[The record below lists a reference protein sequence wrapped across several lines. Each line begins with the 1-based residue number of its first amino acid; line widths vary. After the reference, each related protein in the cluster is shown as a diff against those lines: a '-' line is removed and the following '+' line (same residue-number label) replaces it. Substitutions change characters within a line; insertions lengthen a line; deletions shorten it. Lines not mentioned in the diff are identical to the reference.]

1 MKKDKSILIALVVG
15 SLVSPPLISADNT
28 NAFQQFKN
36 QQTQG
41 ANNLKQEFAQ
51 YKKELEQGF
60 AAYKK
65 AYQDAYNEEKKAVTK
80 VWGDYR
86 PGDRKKWV
94 QYDKGGIRESVN
106 FASGEVELEM
116 IVNKNTSTQKT
127 EDDLKQKILSLLQTS
142 TADAFKKDRVAQT
155 VENKIKSEPHVKT
168 GKVPDTPVMGSLLPV
183 VKSGDEKK
191 IRQVSEQF
199 ASKARTDVRA
209 AQIPDKKIVRVRFKV
224 PTNAPDKSRQFMSF
238 ANKTADREKLPLPL
252 VMAVMET
259 ESSFNPMA
267 KSGIPA
273 YGLMQIVP
281 NSAGQDATA
290 YLYGKAQILSPSYL
304 YNGDNNIKIGTAYI
318 HVLYYNYLKNVK
330 DPVSRLYCAIAAY
343 NTGAGNVARA
353 FIGSTNITKAST
365 KINQLSPKEVYLRL
379 RKHLPYEETQRYVR
393 KVSIN
398 MSKYEQI

>member
-1 MKKDKSILIALVVG
+1 
-15 SLVSPPLISADNT
+15 
-28 NAFQQFKN
+28 
-36 QQTQG
+36 
-41 ANNLKQEFAQ
+41 
-51 YKKELEQGF
+51 
-60 AAYKK
+60 
-65 AYQDAYNEEKKAVTK
+65 
-80 VWGDYR
+80 
-86 PGDRKKWV
+86 
-94 QYDKGGIRESVN
+94 
-106 FASGEVELEM
+106 
-116 IVNKNTSTQKT
+116 
-127 EDDLKQKILSLLQTS
+127 
-142 TADAFKKDRVAQT
+142 
-155 VENKIKSEPHVKT
+155 
-168 GKVPDTPVMGSLLPV
+168 
-183 VKSGDEKK
+183 
-191 IRQVSEQF
+191 
-199 ASKARTDVRA
+199 
-209 AQIPDKKIVRVRFKV
+209 
-224 PTNAPDKSRQFMSF
+224 MSF